1 VHNLSPYAI
10 SWGYLKPPSSGYPHP
25 PSLLST
31 IYPPHFF
38 DPEKLLTIP
47 EEALRAEIRNEKQ
60 REKSIYFRF
69 IHISTEPTTTI
80 IYFFILKI
88 YYYSNIGSVDM
99 WISRQIR
106 HLEIRPVILSA
117 SFGSLRPSRQIL
129 RCAQDDRLGFSHP
142 ERDEGE
148 AEIQSSRSG

>member
-1 VHNLSPYAI
+1 MY
-10 SWGYLKPPSSGYPHP
+10 
-25 PSLLST
+25 
-31 IYPPHFF
+31 
-38 DPEKLLTIP
+38 
-47 EEALRAEIRNEKQ
+47 EEALQAEIRNEEQ
-60 REKSIYFRF
+60 REKCIYFRF

-117 SFGSLRPSRQIL
+117 SFGSLRQSRQIL
-129 RCAQDDRLGFSHP
+129 SAAKDDMLGFSHH
-142 ERDEGE
+142 GVL
-148 AEIQSSRSG
+148 SS

>member
-1 VHNLSPYAI
+1 
-10 SWGYLKPPSSGYPHP
+10 
-25 PSLLST
+25 
-31 IYPPHFF
+31 
-38 DPEKLLTIP
+38 
-47 EEALRAEIRNEKQ
+47 
-60 REKSIYFRF
+60 
-69 IHISTEPTTTI
+69 
-80 IYFFILKI
+80 
-88 YYYSNIGSVDM
+88 M

-148 AEIQSSRSG
+148 AEILRCAQDDMLGFSHHGFCHPSLRSGSLADSWGITRISGQLNNVTFSYPQGLLIRRNR

>member
-1 VHNLSPYAI
+1 
-10 SWGYLKPPSSGYPHP
+10 
-25 PSLLST
+25 
-31 IYPPHFF
+31 
-38 DPEKLLTIP
+38 
-47 EEALRAEIRNEKQ
+47 
-60 REKSIYFRF
+60 
-69 IHISTEPTTTI
+69 
-80 IYFFILKI
+80 
-88 YYYSNIGSVDM
+88 M

-148 AEIQSSRSG
+148 AEILRYAQDDRLGFSHHGVLSSFAALRISGGLLGNHQDKWAIK